1 MWQEEQDPDP
11 DSKILYTTLKITA
24 SIEKRPLKMKFR
36 TSAGDLDPEDQYVF
50 GPPGPVSQR

>member
-11 DSKILYTTLKITA
+11 DSILYTTLKITA

-36 TSAGDLDPEDQYVF
+36 TSVGDPDPEDLYVF
-50 GPPGPVSQR
+50 GHPGFVSQR